1 MRIVKLAVIAVSA
14 TLGMASVSAHAASAA
29 SAADTA
35 RTYGVWR
42 NPKDSVHLEIKDCG
56 ETACGVVIWASD
68 RAKADARKGGSPN
81 LVGLRLLRDFAPD
94 KNGAWRGKV
103 FVPDLNMTFSGAA
116 EVLDTN
122 TLRAKGCV
130 LGGIICK
137 SQIWTRVDAA
147 SIIASTA
154 TR

>member
-14 TLGMASVSAHAASAA
+14 ILGMASVSAHAA

-42 NPKDSVHLEIKDCG
+42 NPKNSVHLEIKDCG

-68 RAKADARKGGSPN
+68 RAKADARKGGSPS

-116 EVLDTN
+116 EVLDAK

-147 SIIASTA
+147 SVMASTVSP
-154 TR
+154 

>member
-1 MRIVKLAVIAVSA
+1 MRIIKLAVIAVSA
-14 TLGMASVSAHAASAA
+14 ILGMAPVSAHAASVA
-29 SAADTA
+29 SVAETA

-42 NPKDSVHLEIKDCG
+42 NPKNSVHLEIKDCG

-81 LVGLRLLRDFAPD
+81 LVGLQLLRDFAPD
-94 KNGAWRGKV
+94 KKGAWRGKV

-116 EVLDTN
+116 EVLDTK

-147 SIIASTA
+147 SIMAA
-154 TR
+154 R